1 VDVAFGHAK
10 EAKMTTAATLRRPAF
25 LFHLGLAVTALVTV
39 APLVDLFTVDSIAG
53 HVRDAYPAWPAGSVA
68 ADRNAIAIYL
78 AAVGVLGMA
87 GWLWAIVLHVRG
99 SRRTRLIST
108 VLFVVGAVIALTD
121 LSVGGES
128 YDRIV
133 PLSYGMAGLLPV
145 LIGAV
150 AVVELWRGRQNHY
163 SRSRVEVDQR

>member
-1 VDVAFGHAK
+1 
-10 EAKMTTAATLRRPAF
+10 MTTTATLRRPAF
-25 LFHLGLAVTALVTV
+25 LFYLGLAVTALATI

-53 HVRDAYPAWPAGSVA
+53 HVRDAYPTWPAGSVA

-78 AAVGVLGMA
+78 AVVGVLGMA
-87 GWLWAIVLHVRG
+87 GWVWAIILQSRA
-99 SRRTRLIST
+99 SRRTRMIST
-108 VLFVVGAVIALTD
+108 GLFALSALIALTD

-133 PLSYGMAGLLPV
+133 PLSYGLAGLLPV

-150 AVVELWRGRQNHY
+150 AVVELWRHRASSIRPRGRGL
-163 SRSRVEVDQR
+163 RDQ